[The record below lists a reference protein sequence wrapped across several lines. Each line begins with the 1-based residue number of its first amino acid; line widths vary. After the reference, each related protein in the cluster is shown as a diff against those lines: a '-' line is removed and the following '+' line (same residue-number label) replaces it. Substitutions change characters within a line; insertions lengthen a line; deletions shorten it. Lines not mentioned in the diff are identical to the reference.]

1 MHVHSSLRL
10 SIFEF
15 SSLNEAFSV
24 CPKVPM
30 RFIQVDGHREAQI
43 SAQFC
48 SIQLIF
54 SHLSYI
60 SQFLVTFAVSFP
72 SLDPA

>member
-10 SIFEF
+10 SIFDF
-15 SSLNEAFSV
+15 SSLIEPIPV
-24 CPKVPM
+24 CPKVPI

-54 SHLSYI
+54 LHFVTDLSV
-60 SQFLVTFAVSFP
+60 FGHFCRFFHFT
-72 SLDPA
+72 

>member
-10 SIFEF
+10 SIFDF
-15 SSLNEAFSV
+15 SSLIEAISV
-24 CPKVPM
+24 CPKVPLL
-30 RFIQVDGHREAQI
+30 FIQVDGHHETQI

-54 SHLSYI
+54 LHFVTDQSVFGHFCR
-60 SQFLVTFAVSFP
+60 FLHFT
-72 SLDPA
+72 

>member
-15 SSLNEAFSV
+15 LSLNEAVCV

-30 RFIQVDGHREAQI
+30 CFIQVDGQREAQI

-48 SIQLIF
+48 SIQLNF
-54 SHLSYI
+54 SHSDI
-60 SQFLVTFAVSFP
+60 
-72 SLDPA
+72 D

>member
-10 SIFEF
+10 SIFGF
-15 SSLNEAFSV
+15 LSLNEAISV
-24 CPKVPM
+24 CPKVLM

-48 SIQLIF
+48 SYQLNF
-54 SHLSYI
+54 SHFVIDWSVFGHF
-60 SQFLVTFAVSFP
+60 SRFFHFT
-72 SLDPA
+72 

>member
-10 SIFEF
+10 SIFDF
-15 SSLNEAFSV
+15 SSLIEAISV
-24 CPKVPM
+24 YPKVPM
-30 RFIQVDGHREAQI
+30 RFIQVNGHRETQI

-54 SHLSYI
+54 SHFVI
-60 SQFLVTFAVSFP
+60 
-72 SLDPA
+72 D

>member
-10 SIFEF
+10 SIFDF
-15 SSLNEAFSV
+15 SSWIEAISV

-30 RFIQVDGHREAQI
+30 RFIQVDGHRETQI
-43 SAQFC
+43 STQFC

-54 SHLSYI
+54 LH
-60 SQFLVTFAVSFP
+60 FVT
-72 SLDPA
+72 D